1 MPPTCLGRSPPDQPC
16 SAPRRPL
23 RVVLSAVWPAVS
35 EPSRP
40 LAHAPVSYAPTA
52 RTPCPHLAVP
62 SAQLR
67 SRGVTAVE
75 EPSRPLAQPAM
86 GPHRFPFRA
95 ARAPRY
101 LSLGYIEFTFED
113 FFAPPEVCICRTGL
127 VWIIVVHVHMLLV
140 DPSRLRYADSDVA
153 AANGGVIPGPNRFS
167 LEFGSH
173 SVSTLSCFVCA
184 FLNFLH
190 FGINCPRL
198 EGDATTLRMVIGL
211 MYTIVMFVGINN
223 CSNAQPIVSIE
234 RTVFYRERAAAGMYS
249 AMPYVVAQAI

>member
-1 MPPTCLGRSPPDQPC
+1 
-16 SAPRRPL
+16 
-23 RVVLSAVWPAVS
+23 
-35 EPSRP
+35 
-40 LAHAPVSYAPTA
+40 
-52 RTPCPHLAVP
+52 
-62 SAQLR
+62 
-67 SRGVTAVE
+67 
-75 EPSRPLAQPAM
+75 M

-113 FFAPPEVCICRTGL
+113 FFAMNWFTSRLKSVSVERVWFGL
-127 VWIIVVHVHMLLV
+127 LWCMCMLLV

-167 LEFGSH
+167 LEFDSH
-173 SVSTLSCFVCA
+173 SVSTLSCFICA

-234 RTVFYRERAAAGMYS
+234 RMVFYRERAAAGMYS